1 MTTVVLS
8 GALAQRPRNGGHAW
22 VFLNWLFGLRS
33 LGWDVLFLDRL
44 EPGMLDHPDDPVE
57 RSPQWSWLRAV
68 MVAAGFDG
76 QFALLFDGNRQSL
89 GMERSAIIDR
99 CRRATVL
106 FNLMGYLDDEE
117 LLGAVGTRVFVD
129 LDPGFPQMWRDLG
142 LADSLVG
149 HDAFVTV
156 GLAVGTGSSR
166 VPTCGKKWLP
176 TPPPV
181 DLPSWPA
188 APARQGARTRMTT
201 VATWRGPFAPVEY
214 DSTTYGL
221 RVHEHRAYWDL
232 PRMVPEIDC
241 EVALDIDD
249 ADRADSALLTAGGWC
264 LVDPARAADTTER
277 YRRYLYDSDA
287 ELAVAKS
294 IYVRTRGGWFSDRSA
309 CYLASGRPVIA
320 QDTGFS
326 NHLPTGEGLVAFTSP
341 DEAAAGAT
349 DVASDLA
356 RHSRAA
362 REVAFD
368 YLDAKKVLHSV
379 LSRVGAA

>member
-1 MTTVVLS
+1 MTTVVVA

-22 VFLNWLFGLRS
+22 VFLNWLLGLRS
-33 LGWDVLFLDRL
+33 LGHDVLFIDRL
-44 EPGMLDHPDDPVE
+44 EPGMLDRPDDPVD

-89 GMERSAIIDR
+89 GMERSAIVER

-106 FNLMGYLDDEE
+106 FNFMGYLDDDEI
-117 LLGAVGTRVFVD
+117 LGAVGTRVFVD
-129 LDPGFPQMWRDLG
+129 LDPGFPQMWHDLG
-142 LADSLVG
+142 LADSLAG

-156 GLAVGTGSSR
+156 GLAVGAGSST
-166 VPTCGKKWLP
+166 VPTCGKQWLT

-181 DLPSWPA
+181 DLAAWPA
-188 APARQGARTRMTT
+188 APEHGGAKTRMTT

-214 DSTTYGL
+214 ESKTYGL

-232 PRMVPEIDC
+232 PRMMPGIDC
-241 EVALDIDD
+241 EIALNIDD
-249 ADRADSALLTAGGWC
+249 ADRADGALLEAGGWC
-264 LVDPARAADTTER
+264 LVDPDRIADTTER
-277 YRRYLYDSDA
+277 YQRYLYESDA
-287 ELAVAKS
+287 ELAVAKA

-326 NHLPTGEGLVAFTSP
+326 DYLPSSEGLRAFTSP
-341 DEAAAGAT
+341 DEAAACAA
-349 DVASDLA
+349 DVAGDLG

-362 REVAFD
+362 REVALD
-368 YLDAKKVLHSV
+368 HLDAKKVLHSV
-379 LSRVGAA
+379 LSRVGAT